1 MSQVASLI
9 FNVSKRRFSNMVL
22 GHNGDGI
29 NEVKDARVDNTGYD
43 HKTLQDRLYHD
54 YSTLDAFT
62 KRLKAVDEN
71 YKEYRATEYRFEPKE
86 QEPEFITDLSPYTNA
101 VMQSF
106 WVDPRTKIIY
116 MTQARPGNHYM
127 LSRLKPNGQFID
139 RLLVKTAVTVHTMRI
154 DTLMENYGFI
164 QLYWTVTKQQV
175 CTFPI

>member
-62 KRLKAVDEN
+62 KRLRK
-71 YKEYRATEYRFEPKE
+71 
-86 QEPEFITDLSPYTNA
+86 L
-101 VMQSF
+101 
-106 WVDPRTKIIY
+106 
-116 MTQARPGNHYM
+116 
-127 LSRLKPNGQFID
+127 
-139 RLLVKTAVTVHTMRI
+139 
-154 DTLMENYGFI
+154 
-164 QLYWTVTKQQV
+164 
-175 CTFPI
+175 